1 MHGLG
6 RLGRSVVQTNHT
18 LGISCAVTGVVAMS
32 IMDVVIKWLSPVY
45 PLHEIVLVRTLIAL
59 LLTLIM
65 VHFEGGLGLLRTKRP
80 GLHAVRGLMI
90 AVANMTFYLAL
101 AVMPIADAAALFYV
115 APLLITALSVPLLG
129 EKVGPRRWFA
139 IFIGFVGVILMSG
152 VGTSTFKVTA
162 ILPLIAALAYA
173 MTQLMTRKLGGTE
186 KASVMAFYVG
196 VVFLIVSVLF
206 GMVFGDGF
214 LEAAGGPHL
223 TFLLRAWHWPD
234 MDAIILM
241 VFAGVL
247 VAIVTYLLTQAYRV
261 SEANLI
267 APFEYI
273 VLPMAI
279 VWGYLL
285 WDDVPTFKTIAG
297 IILISGSG
305 VYVFVHEHITRKNE
319 ARMGGNV

>member
-6 RLGRSVVQTNHT
+6 KRVTQLNHS
-18 LGISCAVTGVVAMS
+18 LGISCAVTGIVAMS
-32 IMDVVIKWLSPVY
+32 VMDVVIKWLSPVY
-45 PLHEIVLVRTLIAL
+45 PLHEIVLIRTIIAL

-65 VHFEGGLGLLRTKRP
+65 VHYEGGLGLLKTKRP
-80 GLHAVRGLMI
+80 GLHAIRGSMI
-90 AVANMTFYLAL
+90 AVSNMTFYLAL

-139 IFIGFVGVILMSG
+139 IFIGFAGVVLMSG

-162 ILPLIAALAYA
+162 ILPLIAALSYA

-196 VVFLIVSVLF
+196 IVFLIVSVLF
-206 GMVFGDGF
+206 GMIFGDGF
-214 LEAAGGPHL
+214 LEAAGGPNL
-223 TFLLRAWHWPD
+223 AFLLRAWRWPD
-234 MDAIILM
+234 MNAIILM
-241 VFAGVL
+241 VFAGIL
-247 VAIVTYLLTQAYRV
+247 VSIVVYLLTQAYRV

-285 WDDVPTFKTIAG
+285 WDDIPTFKTIAG

-305 VYVFVHEHITRKNE
+305 VYVFVHEHITRKNG